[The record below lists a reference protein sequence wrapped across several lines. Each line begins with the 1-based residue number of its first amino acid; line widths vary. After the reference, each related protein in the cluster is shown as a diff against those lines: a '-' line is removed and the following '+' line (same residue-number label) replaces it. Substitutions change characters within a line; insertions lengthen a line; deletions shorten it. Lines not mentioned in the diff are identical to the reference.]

1 MRTFNS
7 ILLERI
13 RSFWDSSILWVWY

>member
-13 RSFWDSSILWVWY
+13 RSFWDSSFLWVWY